1 MREKENKEE
10 KKSEK
15 KIELKLIKKS
25 NTRKSF
31 FFFINLL
38 GLHLDPR
45 KYGGKKKNVKENS
58 FLMIDFTMGN
68 MKENKI

>member
-1 MREKENKEE
+1 M
-10 KKSEK
+10 K

-31 FFFINLL
+31 FFLSIYL
-38 GLHLDPR
+38 GYIWILESMEER
-45 KYGGKKKNVKENS
+45 KKNAKENS

>member
-10 KKSEK
+10 KKVK

-45 KYGGKKKNVKENS
+45 KYGGKKKNVKENI